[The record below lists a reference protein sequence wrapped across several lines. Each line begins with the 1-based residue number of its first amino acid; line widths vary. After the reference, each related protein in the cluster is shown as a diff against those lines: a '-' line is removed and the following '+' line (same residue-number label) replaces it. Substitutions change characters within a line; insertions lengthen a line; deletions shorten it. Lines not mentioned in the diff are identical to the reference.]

1 MRSSRILARVSQ
13 AALVAAAASMIAP
26 LAASAADA
34 LLSGTV
40 VSAAGAKM
48 GGVTVSAKPVGG
60 TIRTSVFTDEA
71 GNYYFPPLPEGKYL
85 VTAQAVTFGTGK
97 DDVDLSGN
105 RQANFSLSPVDDF
118 VRQLSGGDLLSALP
132 ASTDEEARLKRIVR
146 DNCTGCHTP
155 SYPLQHRFDEAGWT
169 AILDLMKQVNVLGV
183 YQGPEHKPNGIIESH
198 EKELAAYLA
207 SARGPGPTS
216 MKFKLQP
223 RPSGE
228 AARVVF
234 KEYDIPV
241 NPDSG
246 RPQRTDTNDGTDW
259 MLGTPSTLGNMVHD
273 AWADLDGNLV
283 FTNNTP
289 NHWLTIGRIDAKTG
303 AVKALKLDGP
313 NGFAVNTHGLTRDPN
328 GIFWFNTSPT
338 VQPNHGGLGRLDPK
352 TDTIEVFVPP
362 ANMSGTGGAPTV
374 DWDGTGKI
382 WAGAPDGALRFDPQ
396 TKEFTAFKSATLK
409 TQNGNGTT
417 YGAAGDRDGNGWW
430 AQMMIDTVGHGVAAT
445 GASSEVKLSPVKA
458 ELDLVTAD
466 EKKVY
471 ANFVEPD
478 FNTPLPWEQGPR
490 RMGADKNGDVLYV
503 GDSWGGNLARINT
516 RTMETTYIPTPNP
529 DGQQPYHVVVDKN
542 HNAWTN
548 LWSTDQILRYD
559 PAANKWTAFDLPTRG
574 TEARYISLL
583 ERDGGMEVV
592 IPEYR
597 PNKIA
602 VMTFR
607 SQADI
612 DALKQQAQ

>member
-1 MRSSRILARVSQ
+1 LARVSQ